1 MFAIYKRTLREQV
14 VSTSMMVVVLI
25 LLAFYLTQI
34 FRIAIANSGIGE
46 FINALPDF
54 LLAFVGGAEGFSV
67 PGGFLNAEF
76 FTLIGPVI
84 ITAFAVVRGLN
95 VIAGEE
101 ANGTLEQLLAHPISR
116 STVYISKWFGIVTAL
131 IVLAV
136 VFWIALMIAAPI
148 AQITINPGLVAQALV
163 SWSLFGISV
172 MSLTLAIGASSGSKI
187 VAVGVAVGTV
197 LIGYLINTFRL
208 LVEFINDLRFISIY
222 YYYNGNTVIANG
234 LLWWHVLILV
244 GFTVVILAIG
254 VFVFGRR
261 DLK

>member
-1 MFAIYKRTLREQV
+1 MREQV
-14 VSTSMMVVVLI
+14 ASTSMMAAVLV

-116 STVYISKWFGIVTAL
+116 GTVYVSKWLGIVTAL
-131 IVLAV
+131 VALAV

-148 AQITINPGLVAQALV
+148 AQITLNPGLVAQALV

-172 MSLTLAIGASSGSKI
+172 MSLTLAIGASSGSRI
-187 VAVGVAVGTV
+187 LAVGVAVGIV
-197 LIGYLINTFRL
+197 LVGYLINTFRL
-208 LVEFINDLRFISIY
+208 LVDFINDLRFISIY
-222 YYYNGNTVIANG
+222 YYYNGNMVIVNG
-234 LLWWHVLILV
+234 LLWWHALTLLGLILV
-244 GFTVVILAIG
+244 IFAAGLFI
-254 VFVFGRR
+254 FERR
-261 DLK
+261 DLR